1 MAETALAN
9 FAPNHVRNIQDKF
22 LNINRERILRTQE
35 GLPANQRDFLDLL
48 PLLFH
53 TNQPELPG
61 YVTQKTPAGISQYS
75 PSKTAI
81 KAVSRHFP
89 SLKLDRRMRHQM
101 DIHAL
106 FCMGS
111 SGTIAY
117 SSKSDFDIWLIHA
130 SDISE
135 EGLEELTEKARQIE
149 AWSMELRL
157 EVHFF
162 VFDDQ
167 TFKQGHHDNLSSE
180 SSGSAQHY
188 LLLDEFYRS
197 SLLIA
202 GRIPIWWLV
211 PPDQEQCYEEY
222 IAALFDSNQLDR
234 DDVVD
239 FGDVANIPTDEF
251 FGAAVW
257 QLYKGIYSP
266 YKSVLKLLL
275 MEVYASEHPDI
286 ELLSLSFKK
295 AIYNNITEFVSLD
308 PYIMMYKKIEEYLM
322 IRIEKERLDL
332 FRECFYFKI
341 NLRMSQKIKKGTIN
355 WRRETLGKMLL
366 DWGWDS
372 EKLTTLDSRESW
384 RIDNVIDERKLLVKA
399 FQESYRFL
407 SGFAR
412 QHAEVSRVSQAELNI
427 LGRKLYAA
435 FERKAGKVE
444 IINRGI
450 APNMFER
457 ELSICHLEHSD
468 GKDRYLLFR
477 GQIDPHNIGEKKP
490 LKRAHSVMGLLAWCH
505 FNQIINSATA
515 ISVHSYNLS
524 VSIKE
529 LNSITATL
537 EKLFPEGS
545 IKKSSFNDLNKPA
558 TAITTGLF
566 INVGVKLK
574 QAVQNEN
581 KLLFSDRDDAL
592 SYGGKHENLAKSF
605 DLIVATSW
613 EEILIYSYTDIEGLM
628 QCICDY
634 LRWSPIQKQLPP
646 TMINSFCFS
655 PTYGDTISRRVAP
668 LFTTIINSYFGH
680 PHAELTRYV
689 LTAEDSFYITESNEG
704 KLTYVTANSSAN
716 LINKLSSPSSGYGPV
731 IFDDKINW
739 HSPIP
744 VIYKLNQPSVIQMF
758 FYVEN
763 KKANIFIID
772 ERGSLFNQTM
782 LFYNSQALI
791 NHFNIFFSSISK
803 RREILLNGDSLPA
816 DKISVEFYLLSKN
829 RKKQYLTT
837 LIEVTPEPDSRS
849 FFNIQVVGDMNE
861 HKQTML
867 TIYCQDNEFS
877 SLEYGDDIFTA
888 TAKHVL
894 KQRSHGETYPIYITD
909 IDLSRNMFVE
919 SSVEDL
925 QTIHFLKY
933 KSRIESSLNKA
944 LTYLQNT

>member
-9 FAPNHVRNIQDKF
+9 FAPNHVRKIQDKF
-22 LNINRERILRTQE
+22 LRINRERILRTQE
-35 GLPANQRDFLDLL
+35 CLPASQRDFLDLL

-61 YVTQKTPAGISQYS
+61 FVTQDTPAGVSQYT
-75 PSKTAI
+75 PTKAAI
-81 KAVSRHFP
+81 KGVSRHFP
-89 SLKLDRRMRHQM
+89 DFKLDRRMRHKI
-101 DIHAL
+101 DILAL

-117 SSKSDFDIWLIHA
+117 SSKSDFDIWLIHT
-130 SDISE
+130 SDISVDR
-135 EGLEELTEKARQIE
+135 LEELTEKARQIE
-149 AWSMELRL
+149 TWALELRL

-167 TFKQGHHDNLSSE
+167 TFKQGQHDNLSSE

-202 GRIPIWWLV
+202 GRFPVWWLV
-211 PPDQEQCYEEY
+211 PPDQEAYYEQY
-222 IAALFDSNQLDR
+222 IAALFDSGQLDK

-295 AIYNNITEFVSLD
+295 AVYNNVTEFIALD

-322 IRIEKERLDL
+322 IRIEKDRLDL

-341 NLRMSQKIKKGTIN
+341 NLRMSQKIKKGLTN
-355 WRRETLGKMLL
+355 WRRETLGNMLL

-372 EKLTTLDSRESW
+372 EKLSTLDSRESW

-407 SGFAR
+407 SDFAR

-450 APNMFER
+450 APNLFER
-457 ELSICHLEHSD
+457 EISICHLEHND

-477 GQIDPHNIGEKKP
+477 GQISPHNIGDRKP
-490 LKRAHSVMGLLAWCH
+490 LKRAHSVMELLAWCH

-529 LNSITATL
+529 LKSIIITL
-537 EKLFPEGS
+537 EKLFPDGS
-545 IKKSSFNDLNKPA
+545 IKKSNFNDLNNPA
-558 TAITTGLF
+558 IAITSGLF

-581 KLLFSDRDDAL
+581 KLLFSNRDDAL

-613 EEILIYSYTDIEGLM
+613 EEILIYSYTGIKGLM

-646 TMINSFCFS
+646 TIISSFCFS
-655 PTYGDTISRRVAP
+655 PSYGNTISRRIAP
-668 LFTTIINSYFGH
+668 LFTDIINSYFGH

-689 LTAEDSFYITESNEG
+689 LIAEDSFYITESNEG
-704 KLTYVTANSSAN
+704 KLTYATANSAAS
-716 LINKLSSPSSGYGPV
+716 LINKLSSPRPGYGPV
-731 IFDDKINW
+731 IFDEKINW

-744 VIYKLNQPSVIQMF
+744 VIYRLNKPSVIQMF

-763 KKANIFIID
+763 KEANIFIID
-772 ERGSLFNQTM
+772 ERGSLFNQVM
-782 LFYNSQALI
+782 PFYNSQSLV
-791 NHFNIFFSSISK
+791 NYFNLFFSSISE
-803 RREILLNGDSLPA
+803 RREILRGGDNLPT
-816 DKISVEFYLLSKN
+816 DKISVEFYFLSKN
-829 RKKQYLTT
+829 RGKQYLAS
-837 LIEVTPEPDSRS
+837 LIEVTPEPYSKS
-849 FFNIQVVGDMNE
+849 CFNIQVVGDMNDN
-861 HKQTML
+861 KQTML
-867 TIYCQDNEFS
+867 TIYCEDNEFS
-877 SLEYGDDIFTA
+877 SLEYGDDIFIA

-894 KQRSHGETYPIYITD
+894 KHRSNGEAYPIYIAD
-909 IDLSRNMFVE
+909 IDLSRNMFIE

-933 KSRIESSLNKA
+933 KNRIESSLNKA
-944 LTYLQNT
+944 LISLLNA